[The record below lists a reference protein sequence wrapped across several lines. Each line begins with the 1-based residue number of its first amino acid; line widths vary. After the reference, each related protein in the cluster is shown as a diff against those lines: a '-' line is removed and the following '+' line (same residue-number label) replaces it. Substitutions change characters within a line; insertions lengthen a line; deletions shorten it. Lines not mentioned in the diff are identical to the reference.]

1 MVGFPGETQEDFEK
15 LCNFVESAKFDKL
28 GAFAYSKEEGT
39 PAAKLKR
46 MYIQW
51 TKKARYNKNNGNTAK
66 SIRREFK

>member
-46 MYIQW
+46 TSTSNDQ
-51 TKKARYNKNNGNTAK
+51 K
-66 SIRREFK
+66 S